1 MCEDKPEESTLMAEN
16 SNIGHS
22 SKITASEGHR
32 AWVRYRVEH
41 RHADT
46 NELIKSQDVDDFTVK
61 SWDTEQSLPAFEV
74 VGTYKTGHKKPSR
87 SSTDEAPPLTTFSA
101 PKFHMNIYSPAI
113 INALQSVVKY
123 YPSQNLGG
131 DFVVV
136 NWPYPVLVHHYD
148 ELTEFRS
155 TCANKNPKD
164 MCIRERDAD
173 EHLEILLKFLDDNIM
188 KDVRA
193 EQERNKNGFWTF
205 DYVWVALKPGTTA
218 LMSLKNVDACP
229 AKVILSVFGGNFV
242 DRPAPWKIVHWD
254 LRYDGS
260 YLGRFLTT
268 MEVPK
273 FDGEVPHSLQFIT
286 GSEQSDEAL
295 IRRGGEVARQYQ
307 YGKMYWEL
315 LRKQCKYHKGA
326 SCDFPFNEIDGLVMT
341 DLKAYYIEHAH
352 HKPNLMDAGDCRDW
366 TTDCMCSSCRQYKT
380 VAREEQKSPF
390 SSYNKITLKRKLTAH
405 QYLLCQYEIEAFI
418 FATRDWEMLHVKNL
432 ADPKF
437 DENMIN
443 SLVMEEDRKRTLKAL
458 AKSFARIDKD
468 GNEMLRDMW
477 AADFV
482 KGKGQG
488 LVLLLHGKP
497 GVGKTCTA
505 ECIAAF
511 TRRPLMILT
520 SSDIGTDPATVEA
533 NLTKSFKT
541 AKSWGAVLLID
552 EADVFMEQ
560 RTSENLIRNTLVAG
574 NPNMIPISE
583 PGVALTIIYPAFL
596 RALEYYNGIL
606 FLTTNRVGIFDDAFI
621 SRVHLQLYYSDFDDN
636 QRQKI
641 WKTFMDR
648 LDHERRSSIRLTI
661 AAKEYIESAKVK
673 AVKWNGREIRN
684 AFQTAVALAEYDGE
698 KDEDGRIRV
707 TDAHFKPIL
716 EMSQSFKNYLEELHV
731 GDEAKRAERTYARLD
746 GYKP

>member
-1 MCEDKPEESTLMAEN
+1 MCESRPENTTLGAESGDT
-16 SNIGHS
+16 GH
-22 SKITASEGHR
+22 ILNVTASNRRR

-46 NELIKSQDVDDFTVK
+46 DGLINSQNVDDFTVG
-61 SWDTEQSLPAFEV
+61 SLEAEPNVPVFEV
-74 VGTYKTGHKKPSR
+74 VGTYKTSYR
-87 SSTDEAPPLTTFSA
+87 YSSWSSTDEAPPLTTFSA
-101 PKFHMNIYSPAI
+101 PTFRMNIYSPAI

-123 YPSQNLGG
+123 YPSQNLAG
-131 DFVVV
+131 DFVDVY
-136 NWPYPVLVHHYD
+136 WPYPVLVHHYD
-148 ELTEFRS
+148 ELTAFRT
-155 TCANKNPKD
+155 TCANKKASD
-164 MCIRERDAD
+164 MCIREKDAD
-173 EHLEILLKFLDDNIM
+173 EHLGILLKFLDDNIM

-193 EQERNKNGFWTF
+193 EQERNRNGFYTF
-205 DYVWVALKPGTTA
+205 DYAWVAMKPGTTV
-218 LMSLKNVDACP
+218 LVDLSDATDKS
-229 AKVILSVFGGNFV
+229 AKVIHSVVGGTFG
-242 DRPAPWKIVHWD
+242 DRPEQWEIIYWD
-254 LRYDGS
+254 LCYDGIRHR
-260 YLGRFLTT
+260 L
-268 MEVPK
+268 V
-273 FDGEVPHSLQFIT
+273 
-286 GSEQSDEAL
+286 SDEDL
-295 IRRGGEVARQYQ
+295 SEESLTSGEGAVAQQYQ
-307 YGKMYWEL
+307 YGKVYWEL
-315 LRKQCKYHKGA
+315 LQKQCKYHKGT
-326 SCDFPFNEIDGLVMT
+326 SCDFPYNEVEGLVMI
-341 DLKAYYIEHAH
+341 DLAAQYMERGYDR
-352 HKPNLMDAGDCRDW
+352 PVLMGDDDCRNW
-366 TTDCMCSSCRQYKT
+366 ATDCVCSFCRQYKPT
-380 VAREEQKSPF
+380 ARGKPASAFSKYNYITLEEQ
-390 SSYNKITLKRKLTAH
+390 LTSH
-405 QYLLCQYEIEAFI
+405 QYLLCQYEVMAFI
-418 FATRDWEMLHVKNL
+418 FATRHWETLHVKNL
-432 ADPKF
+432 AEPKF
-437 DENMIN
+437 DEDMIN
-443 SLVMEEDRKRTLKAL
+443 NLVMEEDRKKTLKAL

-511 TRRPLMILT
+511 TRRPLMVLT
-520 SSDIGTDPATVEA
+520 SSDIGTDPVRVEA
-533 NLTKSFKT
+533 NLTKNFKL

-560 RTSENLIRNTLVAG
+560 RTSDNLIRNSLVA
-574 NPNMIPISE
+574 
-583 PGVALTIIYPAFL
+583 AFL

-606 FLTTNRVGIFDDAFI
+606 FLTTNRVGTFDDAFI

-648 LDHERRSSIRLTI
+648 LDRERRSSIRLTI
-661 AAKEYIESAKVK
+661 AAKEYIESVKVK

-716 EMSQSFKNYLEELHV
+716 EMSQSFKKYLEELHM

-746 GYKP
+746 GYKQ